1 MRQKIQKKMFEFC
14 YLLELLISC
23 VIGIAVVILGVRL
36 FLEMINLSV
45 FSGGDKILETILDK
59 AMILAIGV
67 EFIKML
73 CRHTSETVVEVLLFA
88 IARQLVLVH
97 KSALDILIEV
107 AAIAALF
114 AIRKYLLTKRDE
126 RESVGDTGKS
136 KLNFFKKEEEENKK
150 VDIL

>member
-1 MRQKIQKKMFEFC
+1 M
-14 YLLELLISC
+14 
-23 VIGIAVVILGVRL
+23 IGIAVVILGVRL

-45 FSGGDKILETILDK
+45 FSGGDKILETILDNGNDTCYRRRVYK
-59 AMILAIGV
+59 NALPAYSRNSGGSSFV
-67 EFIKML
+67 
-73 CRHTSETVVEVLLFA
+73 CDCQTVGSG
-88 IARQLVLVH
+88 H

>member
-1 MRQKIQKKMFEFC
+1 M
-14 YLLELLISC
+14 
-23 VIGIAVVILGVRL
+23 
-36 FLEMINLSV
+36 
-45 FSGGDKILETILDK
+45 
-59 AMILAIGV
+59 
-67 EFIKML
+67 
-73 CRHTSETVVEVLLFA
+73 FA

-150 VDIL
+150 LIFYDNLKFRLAECQAFFIRFILCFKL

>member
-1 MRQKIQKKMFEFC
+1 M
-14 YLLELLISC
+14 
-23 VIGIAVVILGVRL
+23 
-36 FLEMINLSV
+36 
-45 FSGGDKILETILDK
+45 
-59 AMILAIGV
+59 
-67 EFIKML
+67 
-73 CRHTSETVVEVLLFA
+73 FA

>member
-23 VIGIAVVILGVRL
+23 VIAVVILGVRL

-73 CRHTSETVVEVLLFA
+73 CRHTPETVVEVLLFA